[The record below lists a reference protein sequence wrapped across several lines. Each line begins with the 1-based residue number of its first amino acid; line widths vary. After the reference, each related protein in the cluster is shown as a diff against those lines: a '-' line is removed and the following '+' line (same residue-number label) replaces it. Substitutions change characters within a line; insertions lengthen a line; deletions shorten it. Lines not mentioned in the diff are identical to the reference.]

1 MRPPSNRV
9 RSLVSYGSALR
20 TTALVLPLLAA
31 GLLAGCAT
39 RPSEPALTQE
49 QKQLNVESFEFVWT
63 TIRDKHFDPELGG
76 LDWQA
81 VHDELKPRVAQADKA
96 GEARDVMKDMISRLE
111 QTHFNI
117 LPADIYVE
125 LGKPAGEGSNDG
137 DTGIV
142 VRVLDGRAVV
152 TTVDEGSPAAE
163 AGVRPGWE
171 IVEIDDE
178 ELDPILQK
186 VSETFNESTTRELHL
201 ARSVRSRLR
210 GPVGESVN
218 LVLRDSRDRN
228 VSLELDRI
236 ERKGNRIKLGHL
248 GAHYVWFESEL
259 LQPNIGYFTF
269 NAFMDPVRV
278 MGGVQEAVTGFQD
291 TDGIIIDLRG
301 NPGGIGG
308 MAGGVAGWFI
318 DQDRLFM
325 GTMITRKNELKFT
338 VNPRSGAYKGPLVVL
353 VDGLTASTSEIFA
366 AGMKDLKRAQIIG
379 STSAGAAL
387 PSVIE
392 KLPNGDG
399 FQYAIANYVSTGG
412 EALEGN
418 GVSPNLEVRLT
429 RESLL
434 EGRDLPL
441 EAAIQWIRE
450 QNEMTPS
457 PESEPDEETVS

>member
-1 MRPPSNRV
+1 MQP
-9 RSLVSYGSALR
+9 RSDSVPRLASFGSAR
-20 TTALVLPLLAA
+20 RAPVLVLLAFAA

-39 RPSEPALTQE
+39 KPSEPALTQE
-49 QKQLNVESFEFVWT
+49 QKQLNVESFEYVWT

-81 VHDELKPRVAQADKA
+81 VHDELQPRVAQADTA
-96 GEARDVMKDMISRLE
+96 SEARDVMKDMISRLE
-111 QTHFNI
+111 QTHFGI
-117 LPADIYVE
+117 FPADIYVE
-125 LGKPAGEGSNDG
+125 LEKPAGQGSRDG

-152 TTVDEGSPAAE
+152 TVVEEGSPAAE

-171 IVEIDDE
+171 IVEVDDE
-178 ELDPILQK
+178 KLDPILQK
-186 VSETFNESTTRELHL
+186 ISETYDESTTREMHL

-210 GPVGESVN
+210 GQVGESVS
-218 LVLRDSRDRN
+218 VVVRDANDKTI
-228 VSLELDRI
+228 SLDLERI
-236 ERKGNRIKLGHL
+236 QRKGNRIKLGHL
-248 GAHYVWFESEL
+248 GAHYVWFESEM
-259 LQPNIGYFTF
+259 LQPNIGYFAF

-278 MGGVQEAVTGFQD
+278 MGGVQEAVTSFQD

-318 DQDRLFM
+318 EEDRLYM
-325 GTMITRKNELKFT
+325 GTMITRKNELKFI
-338 VNPRSGAYKGPLVVL
+338 VNPRSAAYMGPVVVL
-353 VDGLTASTSEIFA
+353 VDGLTGSTSEIFA
-366 AGMKDLKRAQIIG
+366 GGMKDLKRAHIIG

-387 PSVIE
+387 PSLIE

-399 FQYAIANYVSTGG
+399 FQYAIANYISAGG
-412 EALEGN
+412 ETLEGN
-418 GVSPNLEVRLT
+418 GVAPNLEVRLT

-441 EAAIQWIRE
+441 EAAIQWIQE
-450 QNEMTPS
+450 QNEMTPA
-457 PESEPDEETVS
+457 PQSEPEEETVS